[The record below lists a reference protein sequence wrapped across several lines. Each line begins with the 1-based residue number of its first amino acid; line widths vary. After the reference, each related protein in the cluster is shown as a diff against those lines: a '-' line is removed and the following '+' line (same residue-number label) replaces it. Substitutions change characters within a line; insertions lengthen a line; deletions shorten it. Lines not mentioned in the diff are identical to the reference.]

1 MRGVACKH
9 ACVCAR
15 VCAYVGTEGTG
26 CWSASKSCHLVKTGV
41 GRVIIMVP
49 EAGWTKPE
57 WGKFGQVERQ
67 GPFLFFLQI
76 HAVNMTALFWA
87 CAMGHVERWYVAG
100 DVCAPE
106 HLRHHPG
113 SRWLLSWW
121 APEWSPSCPAL
132 LPPSGESAHSG
143 PRRGGRH
150 SEERD
155 SYLTLDS
162 FQIWLLM

>member
-1 MRGVACKH
+1 M
-9 ACVCAR
+9 
-15 VCAYVGTEGTG
+15 
-26 CWSASKSCHLVKTGV
+26 

-49 EAGWTKPE
+49 EAWWTKPE
-57 WGKFGQVERQ
+57 WGKFSQMKRQ

-76 HAVNMTALFWA
+76 HAVNMTTLFWA

-132 LPPSGESAHSG
+132 LPPSGESVHSG
-143 PRRGGRH
+143 PRSRRKIE
-150 SEERD
+150 SET
-155 SYLTLDS
+155 LTWLWIPYRFDYWCQINVKINLDS
-162 FQIWLLM
+162 LLLFNQRQKACRFFWG